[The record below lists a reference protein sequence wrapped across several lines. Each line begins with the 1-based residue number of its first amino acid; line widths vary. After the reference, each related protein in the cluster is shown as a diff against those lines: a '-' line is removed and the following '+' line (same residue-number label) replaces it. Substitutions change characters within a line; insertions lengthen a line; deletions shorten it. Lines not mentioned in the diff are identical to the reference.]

1 MDSKQPGAK
10 FSLATMLA
18 PPLKLTRPSEYEKSS
33 KLLTELKRFSVP
45 RSDNGSG
52 DRRVVDAVK
61 RLDAMRKALDLFVE
75 PSERSIEG
83 HIQYWAE
90 LCELS
95 KRFDSFSSFDIKF
108 VWFDA
113 WEGAGIASP
122 KVKSSSCNL
131 EIASVLFNGATLALL
146 HGAQCQEKKTMQ
158 GYKDAKRSF
167 LRAAGM
173 YAAVSDYTKDIQQEV
188 STDMSNAALEM
199 LQMLSLAHAQRSF
212 LDAAIS
218 ECKKTLLPRLA
229 AATADYYYSVNE
241 LLHDKSLPLGKHL
254 NKTNNHGKWAA
265 ESMVSSL
272 YYRAAAQQYAA
283 ANFAEKCA
291 DEQNTDELNRLVA
304 FQILS
309 LRKALETLQQAD
321 RECVRKTKKIPDA
334 LRAAVAEALLSVKRF
349 GFTTQ
354 FTFFTG
360 QKHTK

>member
-1 MDSKQPGAK
+1 
-10 FSLATMLA
+10 MLS
-18 PPLKLTRPSEYEKSS
+18 PPLKVKKPSEVFYEQSS
-33 KLLTELKRFSVP
+33 KLLEELKRFSVL
-45 RSDNGSG
+45 RSDDGSG

-61 RLDAMRKALDLFVE
+61 RLDAMRKALSEE
-75 PSERSIEG
+75 PSEGSIEG

-113 WEGAGIASP
+113 WQGAGLGSA
-122 KVKSSSCNL
+122 KFKSSSCNL

-146 HGAQCQEKKTMQ
+146 HGAQCQGKKTMQ
-158 GYKDAKRSF
+158 GYQDAKRSF

-173 YAAVSDYTKDIQQEV
+173 YAAVSDCTKDIQQEV
-188 STDMSNAALEM
+188 STDMSNTALEM
-199 LQMLSLAHAQRSF
+199 LQMLSLAHAQRMF
-212 LDAAIS
+212 FDAAIS
-218 ECKKTLLPRLA
+218 EGKETLLPRLA
-229 AATADYYYSVNE
+229 AATADYYFSVNE

-283 ANFAEKCA
+283 ANFAKKFA

-304 FQILS
+304 SEILS
-309 LRKALETLQQAD
+309 LRKALEMLQQAE
-321 RECVRKTKKIPDA
+321 RECVRKIKKIPDA
-334 LRAAVAEALLSVKRF
+334 LRALVAEALLSVKRF
-349 GFTTQ
+349 GFITQ
-354 FTFFTG
+354 FTCFTG
-360 QKHTK
+360 QKHTN